1 MNAKIGAV
9 GAQLLSRDGEV
20 DGLQERVRRRTG
32 LRLGRGRP
40 VPERQESYVFH
51 TGNLGFSCRF
61 TTVTVSRAAP
71 SHRARTRLPV
81 AVQEGDANFGGRPL
95 LAPSGRRPNIR
106 FFKSMV
112 LLTGAAPAGSR
123 LWFGPPC
130 RRCSPVPHLPS
141 GPTAKTGQTGVRD
154 DRGNDEARCEPVRR
168 LICTARG
175 ADGISAIQLPE
186 PAGEN

>member
-20 DGLQERVRRRTG
+20 DGLQERVRRRAG

-81 AVQEGDANFGGRPL
+81 AVQEGRCQLRRTPAAGAKRASTKYPILQVYGPAHWCRAGRQPIVVWAALQAL
-95 LAPSGRRPNIR
+95 LAGATLAVRSDGKDRTNGR
-106 FFKSMV
+106 
-112 LLTGAAPAGSR
+112 AGR
-123 LWFGPPC
+123 Q
-130 RRCSPVPHLPS
+130 RER
-141 GPTAKTGQTGVRD
+141 
-154 DRGNDEARCEPVRR
+154 
-168 LICTARG
+168 
-175 ADGISAIQLPE
+175 
-186 PAGEN
+186 